1 MMKATQP
8 ISRKVL
14 RMMVATS
21 LSTESTGA
29 SGRAGACA
37 GFSSTSRD
45 TVVGAFSEV
54 WSTRLIT
61 LHGKESCDITAK
73 FVTRYR

>member
-8 ISRKVL
+8 MSRKVL
-14 RMMVATS
+14 RMMVAMS

-29 SGRAGACA
+29 SGLAGARSN
-37 GFSSTSRD
+37 FSSTAGE

-54 WSTRLIT
+54 WSTRSMT
-61 LHGKESCDITAK
+61 LCGREWRHHCSISSQI
-73 FVTRYR
+73 